1 MYVDAWLPRAAA
13 IRPDAVALEA
23 DGERIAY
30 RELLERAAGAA
41 GALAARGVRAGDRVA
56 LVLPAGADLA
66 VALHACWLL
75 GATAVP
81 LDLRLP
87 GPERAARAAS
97 AARVVDR
104 PIAPGAP
111 LDRLPDAHAPE
122 AVATGVHTSGTTGAA
137 RPVDLTF
144 ANWMWNAAGSALALG
159 LDARER
165 WLCALPT
172 AHVGGLSILV
182 RSAIYG
188 TTAVL
193 HARFDPVAAT
203 RAVMEE
209 GITLVSLVPTMLARM
224 LDAGLER
231 PPALRCAL
239 IGGGPLDVALAA
251 RARAAGVPAAQTYG
265 MTETTSQVATS
276 RPGEPETAGR
286 PLAGVRIA
294 IADDGEILVSG
305 PVLASGA
312 AGPDGVLR
320 TGDLGVLDERG
331 RLRVTGRRADTIV
344 SGGENVA
351 PQAVE
356 AVLLAHPDVAEAAVF
371 GVPDPEWGEAVIA
384 RVVPRGTAAPDPDA
398 LRAHCAERLARFQV
412 PKRIETAA
420 ALPRTPSGKLLRRGL
435 RDA

>member
-1 MYVDAWLPRAAA
+1 MFLDAWLPRAAA
-13 IRPDAVALEA
+13 IRPAAVALETGGA
-23 DGERIAY
+23 AITYA
-30 RELLERAAGAA
+30 ELLERAARAA
-41 GALAARGVRAGDRVA
+41 GALASDGVAPGDRVA
-56 LVLPAGADLA
+56 LALEPGAELV

-75 GATAVP
+75 GAAALP

-87 GPERAARAAS
+87 ADERAARAAG
-97 AARVVDR
+97 AVRVVEEA
-104 PIAPGAP
+104 IAPGAP
-111 LDRLPDAHAPE
+111 LRPLPAAHDPD
-122 AVATGVHTSGTTGAA
+122 AVATGMHTSGTTGAA
-137 RPVDLTF
+137 RPVDLTY
-144 ANWMWNAAGSALALG
+144 ANWAHHAAGSALALG
-159 LDARER
+159 LDPQER
-165 WLCALPT
+165 WLGALPT

-193 HARFDPVAAT
+193 HPRFDAVAAT
-203 RAVMEE
+203 HAVMDD

-224 LDAGLER
+224 LDVGLEH

-239 IGGGPLDVALAA
+239 IGGGPLDPALAD
-251 RARAAGVPAAQTYG
+251 RAWAAGVPAAQTYG

-276 RPGEPETAGR
+276 LPGEPETAGR

-305 PVLASGA
+305 PVLGPGA

-320 TGDLGVLDERG
+320 TGDLGALDDRG

-371 GVPDPEWGEAVIA
+371 GVPDPEWGEAVVA
-384 RVVPRGTAAPDPDA
+384 RVVPRDGIAPDPGD
-398 LRAHCAERLARFQV
+398 LRAHCAARLAGFQV

-420 ALPRTPSGKLLRRGL
+420 TLPRTPSGKLLRRELL
-435 RDA
+435 RA